1 MLFSGL
7 SQHYCY
13 LFFFMLLL
21 VSKRNL
27 SSENLQGIMLY
38 PSGTLV
44 KIQLGTS
51 FQNYSEENFS
61 CKS

>member
-44 KIQLGTS
+44 KILTARYFIS
-51 FQNYSEENFS
+51 
-61 CKS
+61 KLL